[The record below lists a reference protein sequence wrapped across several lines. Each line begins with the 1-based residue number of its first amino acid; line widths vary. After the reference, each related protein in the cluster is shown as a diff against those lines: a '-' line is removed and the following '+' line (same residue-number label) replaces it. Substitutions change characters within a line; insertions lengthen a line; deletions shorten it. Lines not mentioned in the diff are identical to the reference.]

1 MGFMGIFMQFIDGQ
15 QGLRSTLIFTAI
27 ISISLAL
34 GGCSSNQTKTVS
46 FDDDEEDILL
56 DHLTHTEAKNKS
68 NKQTKTSL
76 QPSTPKHPSS
86 IPVSYS
92 SPSNYS
98 NSFAG
103 NSLWQEVHR
112 GFRLRNYTNHPRVA
126 QVIREYRGKSRT
138 LQTHL
143 NQSQPF
149 MHMIVTEAKRRNL
162 PMEVVLVAFVE
173 SGFKATAVSRSGA
186 SGLWQF
192 MPATGQIYGLPRTH
206 EFDARLDPFAATG
219 AAFNYLQKLNRQF
232 RGDWLLTFAAYN
244 GGEGRV
250 GRAVSKARAQGKPIN
265 FWNLDL
271 PAETMRYVP
280 KILAFK
286 EVLLKPQQFGVHLPN
301 IANTPYLTQVRI
313 NQPVNLRLVASQAGL
328 PSNTLTKLN
337 PYFLQGVAKPHLS
350 RRVIVPKQHANRI
363 TQAMRA
369 TPQTFANH
377 HRAYTRR
384 VSYHANRDISN
395 KHDDELL

>member
-1 MGFMGIFMQFIDGQ
+1 MQFIDVQ
-15 QGLRSTLIFTAI
+15 RGLPFKLFLAAI
-27 ISISLAL
+27 ISASLAL

-46 FDDDEEDILL
+46 FDDDEEELL
-56 DHLTHTEAKNKS
+56 SDNLTHATTNNKKSRKHQKPSTQS
-68 NKQTKTSL
+68 NK
-76 QPSTPKHPSS
+76 PRYPSS
-86 IPVSYS
+86 IPVSYNNNA
-92 SPSNYS
+92 SNY
-98 NSFAG
+98 NSSLAG
-103 NSLWQEVHR
+103 NSLWQDVHR
-112 GFRLRNYTNHPRVA
+112 GFRLRNYSNHPRVA

-138 LQTHL
+138 LQLHL
-143 NQSQPF
+143 NQSQPY

-192 MPATGQIYGLPRTH
+192 MPATGQIYGLPRNH

-232 RGDWLLTFAAYN
+232 RGDWLLAFAAYN

-250 GRAVSKARAQGKPIN
+250 GRAISKARAQGKPIN

-301 IANTPYLTQVRI
+301 IANSPYLTQVRI

-369 TPQTFANH
+369 TPQTFASNGQV
-377 HRAYTRR
+377 YTRR
-384 VSYHANRDISN
+384 VSYRSN
-395 KHDDELL
+395 LNTNIDSSDDLL

>member
-1 MGFMGIFMQFIDGQ
+1 MGIFMQFINGYQ
-15 QGLRSTLIFTAI
+15 RLRSNVLLAAM
-27 ISISLAL
+27 ISASLAL

-46 FDDDEEDILL
+46 FDDEEGILPEDITLATT
-56 DHLTHTEAKNKS
+56 DKKIKNKQQRPS
-68 NKQTKTSL
+68 ATSSK
-76 QPSTPKHPSS
+76 PTYPSS
-86 IPVSYS
+86 IPVSYN
-92 SPSNYS
+92 SPSNYA
-98 NSFAG
+98 NTATG
-103 NSLWQEVHR
+103 NTLWRDVHS
-112 GFRLRNYTNHPRVA
+112 GFRLRNYAGHPRVA
-126 QVIREYRGKSRT
+126 QVIREYRGKSST
-138 LQTHL
+138 LQLHL
-143 NQSQPF
+143 NQSQPY

-250 GRAVSKARAQGKPIN
+250 GRAISKARAQGRPIN

-286 EVLLKPQQFGVHLPN
+286 EVLLKPQQFGVYLPN
-301 IANTPYLTQVRI
+301 ISNSPYLTQVRI

-328 PSNTLTKLN
+328 PSNTLTELN
-337 PYFLQGVAKPHLS
+337 PYFLHGVAKPYLS

-363 TQAMRA
+363 TQALRS
-369 TPQTFANH
+369 TSQTFASNH
-377 HRAYTRR
+377 QGYARR
-384 VSYHANRDISN
+384 VSYRSN
-395 KHDDELL
+395 AEINMNHDELL